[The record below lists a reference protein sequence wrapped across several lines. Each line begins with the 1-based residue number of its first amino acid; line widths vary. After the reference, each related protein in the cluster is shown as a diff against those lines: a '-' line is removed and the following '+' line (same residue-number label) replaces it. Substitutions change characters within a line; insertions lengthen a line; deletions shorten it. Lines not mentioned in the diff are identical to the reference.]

1 MHSDHDQHN
10 KSRSNR
16 EREGIPAVLIVSA
29 LVFIV
34 LLLIGI
40 GASYVLLSDPTQ
52 DKTIQ
57 ESYKSLAKKRV
68 SESPFPA
75 ELTASFARKTDRWA
89 ANGPVTNED
98 LSQLSRTKRID
109 ALELNY
115 SDVTAEGF
123 KSLKTQPVSLL
134 LLTSSTVT
142 AAEMDVFS
150 QLPALRKL
158 NIYDSTSRLTDETVE
173 HLTAPKEL
181 IEITLRGSNVT
192 EKGIKTLSERFP
204 HINNID
210 LMYSKTVDDK
220 CIQFLSKFPEINSIN
235 VGFTGITADGAAK
248 LSKIKDIHCLYVAG
262 VGITDSAVREIAK
275 CKTIT
280 RLDISNSKITD
291 ESLRELIKM
300 PALAI
305 LQVSNCKQLS
315 DMALNEFRKARPSCE
330 VQTFVRM
337 KAKDMD

>member
-123 KSLKTQPVSLL
+123 
-134 LLTSSTVT
+134 
-142 AAEMDVFS
+142 
-150 QLPALRKL
+150 
-158 NIYDSTSRLTDETVE
+158 
-173 HLTAPKEL
+173 
-181 IEITLRGSNVT
+181 
-192 EKGIKTLSERFP
+192 
-204 HINNID
+204 
-210 LMYSKTVDDK
+210 
-220 CIQFLSKFPEINSIN
+220 
-235 VGFTGITADGAAK
+235 TGVTADGAAK